1 VETRTAPGLSGRRI
15 LVIEDDPSRAGRLA
29 GTLEAGGATVVG
41 PVSLIGDAM
50 VLLQS
55 EQPPDLAILDVELG
69 WSTVSPLVAALRSL
83 RIPVV
88 CSGATA
94 GWDLGEGC
102 WAVPPFQ
109 GPEGQDALLRALAAL
124 IGEPGWGPA
133 LWPAEAAATGAA
145 GRASPLP
152 GREATRRVH

>member
-1 VETRTAPGLSGRRI
+1 METRTAPELSGRRI
-15 LVIEDDPSRAGRLA
+15 LVIEDDPPKAGRLA
-29 GTLEAGGATVVG
+29 RMLEAWGATVVG

-69 WSTVSPLVAALRSL
+69 WSTVSPLVAAFRHL

-94 GWDLGEGC
+94 GWDLGEEC
-102 WAVPPFQ
+102 WAVPLLQ
-109 GPEGQDALLRALAAL
+109 EPEGQDALLRALAAL
-124 IGEPGWGPA
+124 SGS
-133 LWPAEAAATGAA
+133 
-145 GRASPLP
+145 R
-152 GREATRRVH
+152 